1 MSLDIEL
8 TEVKADFKF
17 DVCPSEQTLTIRKG
31 DKTIV
36 LTYWECMILS
46 NILEKQLN

>member
-8 TEVKADFKF
+8 TEVKTDFKF
-17 DVCPSEQTLTIRKG
+17 DVCPSEQTLTIVKG
-31 DKTIV
+31 NQTII
-36 LTYWECMILS
+36 LTYWECMLLS